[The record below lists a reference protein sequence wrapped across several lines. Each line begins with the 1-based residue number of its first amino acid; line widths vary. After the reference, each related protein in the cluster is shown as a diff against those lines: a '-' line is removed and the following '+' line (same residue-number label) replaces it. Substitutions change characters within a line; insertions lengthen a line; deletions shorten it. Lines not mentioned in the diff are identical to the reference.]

1 MVGLTEE
8 SLRGGGADRLG
19 ALRTSAAEP
28 RRTVR
33 TEVVVGGV
41 LVVAALLGFLFLRGG
56 GAPGVTGATP
66 NAPISTL
73 EVEPPTTALLD
84 EEALVSVALEEGDFP
99 PDLARGDSVIVTV
112 RPDLDTDGDPRT
124 LGGLSTVVS
133 VAAPVDGGSTWIV
146 VLRAAKTLPE
156 ILIGARD
163 VSLAIVAGGGR

>member
-28 RRTVR
+28 RRTLR
-33 TEVVVGGV
+33 TEVVIGGV
-41 LVVAALLGFLFLRGG
+41 LVVAALLGFVFLQGD
-56 GAPGVTGATP
+56 ATPEVTGSTP
-66 NAPISTL
+66 NAPVGTI
-73 EVEPPTTALLD
+73 EVESPNAALLD
-84 EEALVSVALEEGDFP
+84 EEALVSIALDAGDFP
-99 PDLARGDSVIVTV
+99 PNLARGDSVIVTI

-124 LGGLSTVVS
+124 LGGLPTVVS

-146 VLRAAKTLPE
+146 VLRAPKTLPE
-156 ILIGARD
+156 VLIGARD